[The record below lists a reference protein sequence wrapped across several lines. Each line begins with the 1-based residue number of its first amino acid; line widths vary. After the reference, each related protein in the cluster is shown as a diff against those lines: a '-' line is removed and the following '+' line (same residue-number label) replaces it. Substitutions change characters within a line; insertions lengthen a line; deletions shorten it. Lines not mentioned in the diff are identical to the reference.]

1 MVASDL
7 PAVRELIDDGVHGR
21 LVAPDRPGELARAIR
36 VLLDY
41 PEQRARDGRR
51 RARPHRARSSRWER
65 ERARDSMPLYGEVIG
80 LPA

>member
-1 MVASDL
+1 MAAGVPVVASDL

-41 PEQRARDGRR
+41 PEQRAAMGAAA
-51 RARPHRARSSRWER
+51 RAHIERHFTWER
-65 ERARDSMPLYGEVIG
+65 SVRRDLMPPTAR
-80 LPA
+80 